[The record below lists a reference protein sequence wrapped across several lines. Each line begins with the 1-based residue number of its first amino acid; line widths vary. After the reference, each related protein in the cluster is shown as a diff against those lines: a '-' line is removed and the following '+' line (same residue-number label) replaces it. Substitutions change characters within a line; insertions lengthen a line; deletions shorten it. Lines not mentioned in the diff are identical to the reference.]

1 MKIVFLDSMT
11 IGKDVDLSAFNRLGD
26 FIVYE
31 NSTRDEAAARIADA
45 DIVLSNKVVLDEKTL
60 CNAHNVKLI
69 AVTAT
74 GYNNVDIEYAKSR
87 NIAVTNVAGYSTD
100 SVVQHTFALLLHLYE
115 KLEYYIDYTK
125 SGKYTKSPMFCHLGR
140 TFSELSGK
148 TWGIIGLGTIG
159 RKVAQIATAFGCKVI
174 YYSTT
179 GKNHNSDYEEV
190 DFEQLLSRSD
200 IISIHSALTERT
212 RHLMNYDAFSSMKNS
227 AVVINV
233 GRGPIIDEKDLVKAL
248 KENQIAGAALDVIE
262 MEPMTPDCP
271 LLELSNDERLII
283 TPHVAWA
290 TFEARTRLMELVYDN
305 IESFLKGEKKNRVV

>member
-11 IGKDVDLSAFNRLGD
+11 VGTDVELKSFNRLGE
-26 FIVYE
+26 FIAYE
-31 NSTRDEAAARIADA
+31 ESTREQAAQRIKDA
-45 DIVLSNKVVLDEKTL
+45 DIVLSNKVVLDKETL
-60 CNAHNVKLI
+60 QNAPSVKLI

-87 NIAVTNVAGYSTD
+87 NIAVANVAGYSTD

-115 KLEYYIDYTK
+115 KLEYYINYTK
-125 SGKYTKSPMFCHLGR
+125 SGKYTKSPMFCHLGS
-140 TFSELSGK
+140 TFCELSGK
-148 TWGIIGLGTIG
+148 TWGIIGLGAIG
-159 RKVAQIATAFGCKVI
+159 RKVAAIATAFGCNVI

-179 GKNHNSDYEEV
+179 GKNHSSDYEEV

-212 RHLMNYDAFSSMKNS
+212 RHLINYDAFSSMKNS
-227 AVVINV
+227 AVLINV
-233 GRGPIIDEKDLVKAL
+233 GRGPIINEKDLVKAL

-262 MEPMTPDCP
+262 TEPMAPDCP

-290 TFEARTRLMELVYDN
+290 TLEARNRLMELVYDN
-305 IESFLKGEKKNRVV
+305 IESFLKGEQKNRVV